1 MTAKWALI
9 FASLSGFF
17 TVVLGAFA
25 AHGLKHRLDQY
36 AKGIWETAVQYQMF
50 HTLVLLVV
58 GLLLSQAQF
67 SAAQSLKVSAV
78 SFLIGIIIFSG
89 SLYTLA
95 LTNIKWLGAVTP
107 LGGLAFLVGWAALL
121 WFAIKAA

>member
-1 MTAKWALI
+1 
-9 FASLSGFF
+9 
-17 TVVLGAFA
+17 
-25 AHGLKHRLDQY
+25 
-36 AKGIWETAVQYQMF
+36 MF

-89 SLYTLA
+89 SLYSLA

-107 LGGLAFLVGWAALL
+107 LGGLAFLVGWTALL